1 MMTDKELIRELEIS
15 KLQEENEELKSILK
29 GTTHCFDEEEH
40 KRLEKENEELKKELE
55 ECQLQNFDL
64 REDIMI
70 QKQAFPSKQ
79 IKDKSFYD
87 LYNMPTYKDL
97 LTQQKE
103 FIDWLECEVNDYKCK
118 NPLIVENLHM
128 RYDIR
133 EIETNM
139 LMKVLNKYKEII
151 GGNDNA
157 L

>member
-70 QKQAFPSKQ
+70 QKQAFPNKQ

-103 FIDWLECEVNDYKCK
+103 FIKYLENESKEVYRDGG
-118 NPLIVENLHM
+118 LRQSIFRQILQ
-128 RYDIR
+128 
-133 EIETNM
+133 
-139 LMKVLNKYKEII
+139 KYKEIT
-151 GGNDNA
+151 GDDK
-157 L
+157 